1 MACLNCGHKKTIQ
14 AHLIPKA
21 FVMEVK
27 RDRGEQHLIVYKGIE
42 RPTVSNTGLFD
53 RAILC
58 SACDGALGSHEGY
71 VFKLLKR
78 LREIKEPFGS
88 IVSVDPLEG
97 DTVVRFAAGIAWK
110 FAVTTPER
118 GRIKLGPYEMLL
130 RDIALRGAHIP
141 PSVDVTMIRLVELD
155 GDVYHYRTPLPDRKD
170 HSNVVRFSVG
180 SFVFFLKVDKRP
192 NGPTLPPETW
202 LRGRTMGAFSI
213 APADLFEE
221 GKLHAE
227 LAGRPPTRRFF
238 ATMME
243 RSGTTR
249 CSPDQRTKA

>member
-1 MACLNCGHKKTIQ
+1 MACLNCGDKKTIQ

-42 RPTVSNTGLFD
+42 RAVVSNTGLFD
-53 RAILC
+53 RGILC
-58 SACDGALGSHEGY
+58 GACDGVLGSHEGY

-78 LREIKEPFGS
+78 LRQIKKPSGS

-118 GRIKLGPYEMLL
+118 GRIKLGPYEALL
-130 RDIALRGAHIP
+130 RDIALRAAPIP
-141 PSVDVTMIRLVELD
+141 PSVDVTMIRIVELD
-155 GDVYHYRTPLPDRKD
+155 GDVYHYRAPLPDRKD
-170 HSNVVRFSVG
+170 HANVVRFSVG

-192 NGPTLPPETW
+192 YGPTLPPEAW
-202 LRGRTMGAFSI
+202 LRGRTVGAFPI
-213 APADLFEE
+213 APADVFEE
-221 GKLHAE
+221 GKLNAE
-227 LAGRPPTRRFF
+227 LASQPSTRKFF
-238 ATMME
+238 ATMMD
-243 RSGTTR
+243 RSGSTR
-249 CSPDQRTKA
+249 